1 MIHMREKHL
10 RIRKDPLAQVMII
23 MIIIKKNKNNENL
36 IKIYLEPVGPG
47 AFVLRRGGGRL
58 PNSIPGS
65 IQSSHHHTPYHII
78 PYFTYIE
85 PYHIISYPICIE
97 PYHII
102 SYSIYHIIYQT
113 ISYHTISSS
122 NSIPGN
128 LPHHN
133 DHHPLHR
140 HHSPLKPLRFVGKIK
155 CQVSLF

>member
-1 MIHMREKHL
+1 MIHMREEHL
-10 RIRKDPLAQVMII
+10 TIRNDFCARKMNLEPVGPGNDNNDNK
-23 MIIIKKNKNNENL
+23 KKNKNNENL
-36 IKIYLEPVGPG
+36 IKINLEPVGPG

-65 IQSSHHHTPYHII
+65 IQSSRHHTPYHTSHISN
-78 PYFTYIE
+78 
-85 PYHIISYPICIE
+85 HIIS
-97 PYHII
+97 
-102 SYSIYHIIYQT
+102 YQT

-140 HHSPLKPLRFVGKIK
+140 HNSPLKPLRFVGKPSK
-155 CQVSLF
+155 HLLTKL